1 MKINHIQR
9 LQLQSWKRLQNSDN
23 LTFKEFIKSQPQ
35 IWWVCMI
42 VVISI
47 WLISELTG
55 FSDTILRA
63 MNIGGILFFVMLYFR
78 ARIYWP
84 ISRQCINWERVD
96 SLLDNKDA

>member
-1 MKINHIQR
+1 MQR
-9 LQLQSWKRLQNSDN
+9 LQLQSWKRLQNSDS

-42 VVISI
+42 VVITI

-55 FSDTILRA
+55 YSDTILRA
-63 MNIGGILFFVMLYFR
+63 MNIGGILFFVMLYVR

-84 ISRQCINWERVD
+84 ISRRCINWERVET
-96 SLLDNKDA
+96 LLDNKDA